1 MQIRKH
7 GDMFQDEIY
16 LEYHIHGNITKVS
29 AICSRSKIE
38 VSVSLPS
45 SLNKKQMN
53 FYAIQKL
60 NYIKRK
66 NSQNS

>member
-1 MQIRKH
+1 MC
-7 GDMFQDEIY
+7 QDEIY

-29 AICSRSKIE
+29 AICSTSQIE

-45 SLNKKQMN
+45 VLSKKQMN

-60 NYIKRK
+60 NYIKSK
-66 NSQNS
+66 NL